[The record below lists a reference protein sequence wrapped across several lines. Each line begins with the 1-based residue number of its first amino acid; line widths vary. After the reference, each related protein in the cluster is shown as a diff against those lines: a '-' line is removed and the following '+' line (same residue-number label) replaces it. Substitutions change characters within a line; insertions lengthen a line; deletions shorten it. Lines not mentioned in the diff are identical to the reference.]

1 MIENPTFS
9 DDLRRYLALAWRWA
23 WLLVLAAVLSA
34 AAAYLVSKRMTPVY
48 QATTT
53 LLISQPTNS
62 QTTDYNS
69 ILTSERLAS
78 TYAEMITQRPVLEAV
93 IQKLHL
99 PFDAVE
105 LGRAVT
111 VQPVNNTQLIE
122 IQVEDTG
129 PARAAQTAN
138 ALYAIFSEQNQAL
151 QSSRFASSK
160 ESLSAQLAQMDQQ
173 VQDTSARIAALG
185 DSPAAQSERDQLE
198 TTLAQYRQTYA
209 SLLQSFEQVR
219 VAEAQSTSNVV
230 QVEPAVPDDTP
241 VRPRTLVNTALAGIV
256 GLMLAVGV
264 VFLIEALDDSLHPD
278 QVTKQLGLPVLG
290 VIASHSAEEGKPVVA
305 AQPRA
310 PVSEAFRS
318 LRTNIQFASVDRE
331 LRTLLITSPS
341 PAEGKSTVVANLAAA
356 LAQSGRKVAVVEAD
370 LRRPVVHKNLG
381 LSNRQGLTGLFVQ
394 SPINL
399 NGSLQETGIENLQA
413 LTSGSLPPNPAELLG
428 SEKMVQI
435 LSEVGALVD
444 TILLDTPPVL
454 AVTDATVLASRVD
467 GVLLVVKPGVTKL
480 AAARL
485 AVEQLQQVGARV
497 MGVVLNDVELG
508 RSRYGYYRNRGY
520 YAYHDYYG
528 EDGSRSDRKKKGKQ
542 DDQPQAASEAA
553 VITGQGKNSA

>member
-1 MIENPTFS
+1 MIEIPTFS

-23 WLLVLAAVLSA
+23 WLMILAAVLSA

-48 QATTT
+48 QASTT
-53 LLISQPTNS
+53 LLISQATNN

-105 LGRAVT
+105 LGKAVS

-138 ALYAIFSEQNQAL
+138 ALYAIFAEQNQAL

-185 DSPAAQSERDQLE
+185 DSPADQSERDQLE

-219 VAEAQSTSNVV
+219 VAEAQATSNVV
-230 QVEPAVPDDTP
+230 QVDPAVPPERP
-241 VRPRTLVNTALAGIV
+241 VRPRTLVNTALAGML
-256 GLMLAVGV
+256 GLMLAVGF

-290 VIASHSAEEGKPVVA
+290 VIARHESEDGRPVVA
-305 AQPRA
+305 
-310 PVSEAFRS
+310 
-318 LRTNIQFASVDRE
+318 
-331 LRTLLITSPS
+331 SP
-341 PAEGKSTVVANLAAA
+341 AA
-356 LAQSGRKVAVVEAD
+356 LAGVRSLPLAAHQYPVCQRGPRAAHSADHQPVPGGGQVNRGRQPGGRPGPERPQSRG
-370 LRRPVVHKNLG
+370 
-381 LSNRQGLTGLFVQ
+381 
-394 SPINL
+394 
-399 NGSLQETGIENLQA
+399 
-413 LTSGSLPPNPAELLG
+413 SGS
-428 SEKMVQI
+428 
-435 LSEVGALVD
+435 
-444 TILLDTPPVL
+444 
-454 AVTDATVLASRVD
+454 RF
-467 GVLLVVKPGVTKL
+467 
-480 AAARL
+480 AAAG
-485 AVEQLQQVGARV
+485 GA
-497 MGVVLNDVELG
+497 
-508 RSRYGYYRNRGY
+508 
-520 YAYHDYYG
+520 
-528 EDGSRSDRKKKGKQ
+528 
-542 DDQPQAASEAA
+542 
-553 VITGQGKNSA
+553 

>member
-9 DDLRRYLALAWRWA
+9 DDLRRYLALGWRWA

-105 LGRAVT
+105 LGRAVS

-138 ALYAIFSEQNQAL
+138 ALYAIFAEQNQAL

-230 QVEPAVPDDTP
+230 QVEPAVPAEKP

-290 VIASHSAEEGKPVVA
+290 VIASH
-305 AQPRA
+305 
-310 PVSEAFRS
+310 
-318 LRTNIQFASVDRE
+318 
-331 LRTLLITSPS
+331 
-341 PAEGKSTVVANLAAA
+341 
-356 LAQSGRKVAVVEAD
+356 
-370 LRRPVVHKNLG
+370 
-381 LSNRQGLTGLFVQ
+381 
-394 SPINL
+394 
-399 NGSLQETGIENLQA
+399 
-413 LTSGSLPPNPAELLG
+413 
-428 SEKMVQI
+428 
-435 LSEVGALVD
+435 
-444 TILLDTPPVL
+444 
-454 AVTDATVLASRVD
+454 
-467 GVLLVVKPGVTKL
+467 
-480 AAARL
+480 
-485 AVEQLQQVGARV
+485 
-497 MGVVLNDVELG
+497 
-508 RSRYGYYRNRGY
+508 
-520 YAYHDYYG
+520 
-528 EDGSRSDRKKKGKQ
+528 
-542 DDQPQAASEAA
+542 
-553 VITGQGKNSA
+553 

>member
-23 WLLVLAAVLSA
+23 WLMILAAVLSA

-105 LGRAVT
+105 LGRAVS

-138 ALYAIFSEQNQAL
+138 ALYAIFAEQNQAL

-185 DSPAAQSERDQLE
+185 DSPADQSERDQLE

-219 VAEAQSTSNVV
+219 VAEAQATSNVV
-230 QVEPAVPDDTP
+230 QVEPAVPPEKP

-290 VIASHSAEEGKPVVA
+290 VIASHQSEEGKPVVA
-305 AQPRA
+305 AQPRS

-444 TILLDTPPVL
+444 TIMLDTPPVL

-467 GVLLVVKPGVTKL
+467 GVLLVVKPGVTKM

-497 MGVVLNDVELG
+497 LGVVLNDVELG